1 MIYVLPTRQPPR
13 LASSR
18 NRSTSSLLNK
28 DATEMEPCQIR
39 GTTQPL
45 VSRTGAGRQGNI
57 FSFRSREKNVLDFSS
72 PRTWLTTPVESTKRS
87 RQVFGT
93 SDLAECAVNCSYR
106 STALIDRDLTPTT
119 HCAATRPQIPPK
131 TNSNISVGCRSFHR
145 VP

>member
-1 MIYVLPTRQPPR
+1 MLAARLGQQRHAPSALAIRRFHARTASLSPGFGSNSRPR
-13 LASSR
+13 RCRCLAGLGGTNSKAML
-18 NRSTSSLLNK
+18 RSTSSLLNK
-28 DATEMEPCQIR
+28 DAPEIEPCKIR

-93 SDLAECAVNCSYR
+93 SDPAECAVNCFYR
-106 STALIDRDLTPTT
+106 T
-119 HCAATRPQIPPK
+119 H
-131 TNSNISVGCRSFHR
+131 
-145 VP
+145 